1 MSLYYFMYKIAKE
14 KAKTEEQ
21 RRLFGVA
28 LAMKRGKTKK
38 TPGTP
43 AAEIAE
49 NVSEKK
55 LEECASK

>member
-14 KAKTEEQ
+14 EAKTEEQ
-21 RRLFGVA
+21 RKLFGVA
-28 LAMKRGKTKK
+28 LGMKRGKTKK

-43 AAEIAE
+43 AAEIAKDMP
-49 NVSEKK
+49 EKK